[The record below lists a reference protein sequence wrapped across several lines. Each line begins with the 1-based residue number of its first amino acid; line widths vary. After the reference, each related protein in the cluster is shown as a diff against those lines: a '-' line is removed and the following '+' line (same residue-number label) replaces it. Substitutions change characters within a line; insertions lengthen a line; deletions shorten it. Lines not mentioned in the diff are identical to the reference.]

1 MAAYQCL
8 NCEEIAH
15 SGEDCCDKPDLL
27 CINDMPSEIK
37 RLRTMLSGHP
47 SDTALLRQALEA
59 LEWCEPAGTVG
70 AGGIA
75 ARRATIAALKERLK

>member
-47 SDTALLRQALEA
+47 SDTALLRQALEWIEAQPEPRMIGAFKIITA
-59 LEWCEPAGTVG
+59 L
-70 AGGIA
+70 
-75 ARRATIAALKERLK
+75 RERLK